1 MTHHTRC
8 ARYVGRVGALAF
20 ALGAGVVIA
29 HSPVAGADTGSPDQ
43 KSASTPEQRTQ
54 PSTSARRD
62 QSTPA
67 PRTPVIAKAQGVDT
81 QRQTVAASTAST
93 ASTAAHPALPG
104 VRAARSTTLGS
115 TLFARRPTLAYN
127 AAQNTQ
133 SPDGMMT
140 GTLNPAQPDGYALT
154 YSVDRQPTRGSVVV
168 NPNGTF
174 DYTPDS
180 GFATLGG
187 TDTFTVTADDR
198 PGNPWHL
205 HGLQSLFAPN
215 GGHTATTSVPVLE
228 NPGAPLPTSVLGTT
242 DQLNAEKLATELAG
256 SPIVQLAGLILKAGW
271 VLAARNNFALV
282 GGPDEANLARLDQ
295 AVTEYANQ
303 AALEVQ
309 LLDSM
314 NPTVIQQVAPPH
326 DWYLQPFSG
335 SRIWYDNPDTIYR
348 FIGANSASSY
358 VITGRFDGSLPAD
371 TNFSVLTGLSGT
383 TAANINGREL
393 ELNPDGSF
401 TITASSAPAE
411 PGQTNHLQLVSGTTL
426 ITTRNTLTDWNS
438 QEPMSLSV
446 LRVSGPPPSLFAQ
459 IGGFAIPGIGPLVAG
474 NPLLTSLVSII
485 PPLPSARL
493 IQEIETAVIM
503 LLLGISGENQYMS
516 VATTDSDTG
525 QLRAPNTLSQPDRNA
540 SFLSTQLQSAG
551 YFQLDDDEALVVTID
566 PRNARYFNV
575 PITDDWTITGNY
587 WDEQT
592 SLNNDQAV
600 ADPDGTYTFVISRTD
615 AGVWNWI
622 STGGLNQGTI
632 SIRFQDI
639 DWSIEDTPT
648 VATRVVPLSELST
661 VLPETTV
668 YVTEEQRAEQIAQR
682 QLGYARRWAPY
693 PQA

>member
-29 HSPVAGADTGSPDQ
+29 HSPEAGADAGSTEQATTGAAAASHAQ
-43 KSASTPEQRTQ
+43 SA
-54 PSTSARRD
+54 TSARHPA
-62 QSTPA
+62 TA
-67 PRTPVIAKAQGVDT
+67 PRTRAAGSPRRTVSP
-81 QRQTVAASTAST
+81 VAAVQ
-93 ASTAAHPALPG
+93 PVLPG
-104 VRAARSTTLGS
+104 VQPARGAAPGS

-133 SPDGMMT
+133 SLDGVIS
-140 GTLNPAQPDGYALT
+140 GTLNPAQPDGYTLT
-154 YSVDRQPTRGSVVV
+154 YTVGRPPTRGSVAV

-180 GFATLGG
+180 DFATLGG

-205 HGLQSLFAPN
+205 HGLQALFAPH

-228 NPGAPLPTSVLGTT
+228 NPGTPLPTSVLATT

-256 SPIVQLAGLILKAGW
+256 SPIVHLAGLILKAGW

-314 NPTVIQQVAPPH
+314 NPKVIQQVAPPH
-326 DWYLQPFSG
+326 DWYLQPFAG

-348 FIGANSASSY
+348 FIGVNSASSY

-393 ELNPDGSF
+393 EINPDGTF
-401 TITASSAPAE
+401 TITASSAPAG
-411 PGQTNHLQLVSGTTL
+411 PGQTNHLQLVPGTTL

-446 LRVSGPPPSLFAQ
+446 LRVNGPPPSLFAQ

-493 IQEIETAVIM
+493 LQQVETAIIM

-516 VATTDSDTG
+516 VATTDPATG
-525 QLRAPNTLSQPDRNA
+525 RLRAPNTLSQPDRNA

-592 SLNNDQAV
+592 SLNIDQAV
-600 ADPDGTYTFVISRTD
+600 ANPDGTYTFVISTTD

-622 STGGLNQGTI
+622 STGGLHQGTI

-639 DWSIEDTPT
+639 DRTVEDTPT
-648 VATRVVPLSELST
+648 VATQVVPLAELGT
-661 VLPETTV
+661 ALPQTTV
-668 YVTEEQRAEQIAQR
+668 YVTDAQRAEQIAQR

-693 PQA
+693 PQV